1 MISIAK
7 YIRDERFTG
16 IDSILQLTA
25 GSLKGVDRVKSMI
38 ATLNLNPGD
47 MGIRLHKPA
56 GPFYKMI
63 FGALNKSNR
72 EIGKSNTSVNIIS
85 GLLPFKVFKDNPIQR
100 HLLLGSAVDHMTSAV
115 IPHFS
120 LLLLCEEIK
129 IRNAIPGQN
138 AC

>member
-63 FGALNKSNR
+63 RSALN
-72 EIGKSNTSVNIIS
+72 
-85 GLLPFKVFKDNPIQR
+85 
-100 HLLLGSAVDHMTSAV
+100 
-115 IPHFS
+115 
-120 LLLLCEEIK
+120 
-129 IRNAIPGQN
+129 
-138 AC
+138 